1 MTQFERMQKK
11 RGNADKIGDHLKPG
25 ICDYAEI
32 CNFEK
37 LSRKSANSKNFND
50 KSEIFPIDIWAR
62 GKGYIKPT

>member
-11 RGNADKIGDHLKPG
+11 RGNTDKIGDHLKPG

-37 LSRKSANSKNFND
+37 IQSEICNFEKLSQKSANSKNFND
-50 KSEIFPIDIWAR
+50 KSEIFP
-62 GKGYIKPT
+62 